1 MSKNKYKDQKGEKQ
15 TLEGNPTLGLAV
27 GGIAGPAPDG
37 LLTPSNEEIARLRA
51 ELSAVR
57 DALQREKQRADAH
70 DKERNEAALQV
81 ETLKKQ
87 LLGSTA
93 DAPMGSARAAELVLL
108 VPPQD
113 RMPLLG
119 DLLEMLMPFA
129 GETGA
134 NESAA
139 DALRRKLASDAESQE
154 VEHQLRE
161 ALRYAEQHRDA
172 AMKRAETIQA
182 AMVARRATWAASGP
196 KLLEMVRILR
206 ESGYTCNDDGMEV
219 LTIFQQI
226 VMEWRGLRGFLS
238 PLPLVAV
245 AVQDESTP
253 ELKERY
259 TLLLLE
265 WDGKK
270 LSTTTVERRA
280 SWRDVRPRLD
290 AVLATRLIPPTFRE

>member
-15 TLEGNPTLGLAV
+15 TLEGNPTLGLAA

-37 LLTPSNEEIARLRA
+37 LLAPSDEEIARLRA
-51 ELSAVR
+51 DLAAVR

-81 ETLKKQ
+81 EALKKQ
-87 LLGSTA
+87 LLGAAA
-93 DAPMGSARAAELVLL
+93 DAAPMSSPRAAELVLL

-182 AMVARRATWAASGP
+182 AMVARRATDADGELRLAEVIQALGPASALLPGLTTHALAAQV
-196 KLLEMVRILR
+196 VR
-206 ESGYTCNDDGMEV
+206 
-219 LTIFQQI
+219 
-226 VMEWRGLRGFLS
+226 EWQGLRGFLS

-245 AVQDESTP
+245 AVQDESTQ

-265 WDGKK
+265 WDGRK
-270 LSTTTVERRA
+270 LSTTAVERRA

-290 AVLATRLIPPTFRE
+290 TVLATRLIPPTFRE